1 MNQCRAIGVPVHPH
15 GRGEHTQAQGATAP
29 AIGSSPRAWGTHLDG
44 SCPARPARFIP
55 TGVGNTYHHQRT
67 NAGITVHPHGRGEHW
82 RATTPGCTSSG
93 SSPRAWGTH
102 YSKNRLRMRVVA
114 NLKTE
119 PILHAIKITQ
129 NRTPFYTKINTRIQE
144 SGPVFPSS
152 RPVG

>member
-1 MNQCRAIGVPVHPH
+1 MFVSVHPH
-15 GRGEHTQAQGATAP
+15 GRGEHSTDNGRR
-29 AIGSSPRAWGTHLDG
+29 IGQ
-44 SCPARPARFIP
+44 
-55 TGVGNTYHHQRT
+55 N
-67 NAGITVHPHGRGEHW
+67 
-82 RATTPGCTSSG
+82 G

-144 SGPVFPSS
+144 
-152 RPVG
+152 